1 MGRCLTRQQRQH
13 YLQRIRIAFIANP
26 TMTINEML
34 ERFTG
39 CTTKL
44 VARARQESIVD
55 SQSKRTST
63 TG

>member
-26 TMTINEML
+26 TMTINDML

-44 VARARQESIVD
+44 VARARLESIAD
-55 SQSKRTST
+55 SQTKRTST
-63 TG
+63 N